1 MIGGVDIAINND
13 HIIDDNYVKV
23 TIPEGIGKGATYDL
37 YVIEKV
43 ESGTSVKPEEAIVL
57 HIVG

>member
-13 HIIDDNYVKV
+13 HTIDDNYVKV
-23 TIPEGIGKGATYDL
+23 TIPEGIGKSATYDL

>member
-37 YVIEKV
+37 YVLKKLNLV
-43 ESGTSVKPEEAIVL
+43 RVSNLKKQ
-57 HIVG
+57 